1 MIKIQRIILTSP
13 PIAFTIRKSKKFTL
27 PGFQGLSLYDVVHFF
42 INQIN
47 RVGLNE
53 RASAIS
59 FNTLL
64 ALPPACIFLFTLLP
78 YVPASDLIH
87 KEILGILS
95 EFAPT
100 PSASEMIQ
108 SFINDFFQPR
118 TGLLS
123 FGFLLAIFYA
133 SNAMMGMI
141 NTFDKSIREHKGFF
155 LQKRLKAIQLTFI
168 LTLLVIV
175 SGFVLVAQEAV
186 IKWLLGLQSS
196 KSISWWPYVRWTMLI
211 LIIFLSIALIYRFG
225 PSVKKKWKLASPG
238 ALLSTSLILLTTLAF
253 SYWVNNFGTYNTL
266 YGSVGTILVL
276 MLIIYFNAMIILIGF
291 ELNVSITYLLAESE
305 KRKLKS
311 MDGLDN

>member
-1 MIKIQRIILTSP
+1 
-13 PIAFTIRKSKKFTL
+13 
-27 PGFQGLSLYDVVHFF
+27 
-42 INQIN
+42 
-47 RVGLNE
+47 
-53 RASAIS
+53 
-59 FNTLL
+59 
-64 ALPPACIFLFTLLP
+64 
-78 YVPASDLIH
+78 
-87 KEILGILS
+87 
-95 EFAPT
+95 
-100 PSASEMIQ
+100 MIQ